1 MIRFIL
7 VLLAISLLVLLCGE
21 GIIRAGLINHRPS
34 FFYETL
40 ALVAITTGGLYR
52 YLSRAGTP
60 GFFVQLYLLTMV
72 VKFMAYG
79 CYVFV
84 ILFLDPPGGGANVVF
99 FLLIYGLFTI
109 LEISFLY
116 RRISEG

>member
-7 VLLAISLLVLLCGE
+7 TLFAVSLVLIFCGE
-21 GIIRAGLINHRPS
+21 AAVRAGMMDRPS
-34 FFYETL
+34 YFYETL
-40 ALVAITTGGLYR
+40 ALVAVTTGGLYR

-72 VKFMAYG
+72 VKFLAYG
-79 CYVFV
+79 CYVFI
-84 ILFLDPPGGGANVVF
+84 ILFLDRPGGASNVVF
-99 FLLIYGLFTI
+99 FLLIYGVFTV